1 MYFDIVKNRSHLF
14 NSDCGFQLKEVH
26 VRGARSACDC
36 CILVFTIC
44 KLSAGAPLGACRTL
58 GEAATRVTMAY
69 QSYSS
74 LSRAQLTF
82 EYLHT
87 NS

>member
-1 MYFDIVKNRSHLF
+1 MLRS
-14 NSDCGFQLKEVH
+14 GQ
-26 VRGARSACDC
+26 VRPVTAYLYSQ
-36 CILVFTIC
+36 FC
-44 KLSAGAPLGACRTL
+44 KLPAGAPLGACRTL
-58 GEAATRVTMAY
+58 GGEANRVVMAY